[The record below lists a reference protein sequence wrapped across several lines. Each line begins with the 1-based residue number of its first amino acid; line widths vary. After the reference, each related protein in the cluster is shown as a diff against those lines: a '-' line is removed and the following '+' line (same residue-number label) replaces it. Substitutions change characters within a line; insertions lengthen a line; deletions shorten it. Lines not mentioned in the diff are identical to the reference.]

1 MDTYLATLKTALER
15 DLATDLFV
23 VRRTVSY
30 LTGLLDL
37 GYITDIDTEAL
48 AATLEELNAFFD
60 SDEVLSFQLEVL
72 FVKDGEGSLCYD
84 RNMSSLLCLKGKLE
98 GLLEQKKEA
107 RRPLNVSELS

>member
-60 SDEVLSFQLEVL
+60 SDEVLSSQLEVL

-98 GLLEQKKEA
+98 KLLGQKKRGPKA
-107 RRPLNVSELS
+107 SQCQ